1 MGNTKSSNRQYSD
14 AYAAKRYEAIVD
26 QNSRDI
32 NTLKDTVNGN
42 LIAVEGLI
50 TGVDKTLTAY
60 ISKTNDELVAIQSNI
75 TGELTNAA
83 TLTDSKLATLKSDL
97 QKDYNLKIDGV
108 KSELDATKQ
117 SLTNLVTSF
126 NNYADATN
134 LRLDKAESTLKTYTA
149 IVDTHT
155 GQIAAL
161 EESLEGKIVQAGAT
175 ASGALKTYIELND
188 KELVALESRVTGQIT
203 SAKNLNETEFD
214 TVKADLKSQGIS
226 LEGKINDVK
235 SSLNQYK
242 VASREEID
250 AMKADT
256 ANYKVVTESA
266 LAAIRTDLA
275 NFKATYNTFTTDTLK
290 NNYTFNRFF
299 VGNQWY
305 LQPQV
310 FNGQDNLCIGK
321 GNKTLMCIDTNG
333 DFNYDTNGQPAVF
346 A

>member
-1 MGNTKSSNRQYSD
+1 MGNTKSSSKQYSD

-26 QNSRDI
+26 QNTGDI
-32 NTLKDTVNGN
+32 NTLKDTVNNN
-42 LIAVEGLI
+42 LIEVKGLI
-50 TGVDKTLTAY
+50 TGVNGELTAY
-60 ISKTNDELVAIQSNI
+60 ISKTNAELVAIKENMTS
-75 TGELTNAA
+75 ELTNAA
-83 TLTDSKLATLKSDL
+83 TLTDSKLATLKTDL
-97 QKDYNLKIDGV
+97 QKDYNLQIAGV

-134 LRLDKAESTLKTYTA
+134 LRLDKVEGTLTTYTA
-149 IVDTHT
+149 IVDRHT
-155 GQIAAL
+155 GEIGAL
-161 EESLEGKIVQAGAT
+161 QTSLEGKIVQAGET
-175 ASGALKTYIELND
+175 ASGALKAYIDLNNSN
-188 KELVALESRVTGQIT
+188 LVALENKVTGEIT
-203 SAKNLNETEFD
+203 AAANLNKTEFD
-214 TVKADLKSQGIS
+214 KIKADLASQGI
-226 LEGKINDVK
+226 KIQGIIDQNLKD
-235 SSLNQYK
+235 LDDYK
-242 VASREEID
+242 TASKAEID

-256 ANYKVVTESA
+256 ADYKVVTDNA
-266 LAAIRTDLA
+266 LASIRTALA
-275 NFKATYNTFTTDTLK
+275 NFQTAYNTFTTDTLK

-333 DFNYDTNGQPAVF
+333 DFNYDTNGQPAIF

>member
-1 MGNTKSSNRQYSD
+1 MGNTKSTSQQYSD

-26 QNSRDI
+26 QNSGDI
-32 NTLKDTVNGN
+32 KTLKDTVNGN

-50 TGVDKTLTAY
+50 TGVNGELTAY
-60 ISKTNDELVAIQSNI
+60 ISKTNAELVAIKSNI
-75 TGELTNAA
+75 TSELTNAA
-83 TLTDSKLATLKSDL
+83 TLTDSKLATLKTDL
-97 QKDYNLKIDGV
+97 QKDYNLQIAGV

-126 NNYADATN
+126 NTYADATN
-134 LRLDKAESTLKTYTA
+134 LRLDTVEGTLKTYTA

-155 GQIAAL
+155 GEIAAL
-161 EESLEGKIVQAGAT
+161 QESLEGKIVQAGAT
-175 ASGALKTYIELND
+175 ASGALQTYIDSNT
-188 KELVALESRVTGQIT
+188 KELVALESKLTGQIT
-203 SAKNLNETEFD
+203 AAKNLNETEFD
-214 TVKADLKSQGIS
+214 KIKADLASQGIT
-226 LEGKINDVK
+226 LDGKINDVK
-235 SSLNQYK
+235 SSLDQYK
-242 VASREEID
+242 VASKAEID

-256 ANYKVVTESA
+256 ADYKVVTDNA
-266 LAAIRTDLA
+266 LTTIRTTLA
-275 NFKATYNTFTTDTLK
+275 NFQTAYNTFTTDTLK